1 MSRGGSKLLILDLF
15 ILLLMLRN
23 VLAIANVRAD
33 SLTTACLQFGDR
45 LEVLD
50 FLTRFLRGLQGFL
63 SEFQV
68 DEIDVEEEGAGGQ

>member
-1 MSRGGSKLLILDLF
+1 MDLL
-15 ILLLMLRN
+15 ILLLML
-23 VLAIANVRAD
+23 AIASVTVD
-33 SLTTACLQFGDR
+33 SLTTAFLRFGDR
-45 LEVLD
+45 LELLD